1 MVADKLW
8 IEGSAETLR
17 WRSHRTTNH
26 MDRNDGSPNPA
37 ATPRVT
43 QFADLYEE
51 HARAVLRYCQLRI
64 ADPHEAEDAAAL
76 IFTRVFAAW
85 PPDDPTSALAWLFT
99 IAHNV
104 VANHY
109 RQQAS
114 RGYRQSLDDSLE
126 LHDPE
131 KSPLDHAIERE
142 RATELRAAVTRLSDD
157 QRDVV
162 ELRLA
167 GLTGPEIAVSLDKS
181 HAAVKMLQLRAVQKL
196 RTLLDHPNALARRT
210 TDES

>member
-1 MVADKLW
+1 MVAGKVW
-8 IEGSAETLR
+8 MEGTAGRLR
-17 WRSHRTTNH
+17 WRSNRTAEKVPEP
-26 MDRNDGSPNPA
+26 SS
-37 ATPRVT
+37 RVT
-43 QFADLYEE
+43 EFADLYEE

-76 IFTRVFAAW
+76 IFTRAFSAW
-85 PPDDPTSALAWLFT
+85 PPDRPETARAWLFT

-109 RQQAS
+109 RQQTT
-114 RGYRQSLDDSLE
+114 RGPRY
-126 LHDPE
+126 
-131 KSPLDHAIERE
+131 PLDAALEVTDPAATPLEQTSEQER
-142 RATELRAAVTRLSDD
+142 RTELRAAITQLSDD

-167 GLTGPEIAVSLDKS
+167 GLTGPEIADSLGKS

-196 RTLLDHPNALARRT
+196 RTLLDHPNTLT
-210 TDES
+210 GSMTDES

>member
-1 MVADKLW
+1 MVAEKVW
-8 IEGSAETLR
+8 TEGNAGALR
-17 WRSHRTTNH
+17 WRSQRTSS
-26 MDRNDGSPNPA
+26 MGAESEIS
-37 ATPRVT
+37 PRVA
-43 QFADLYEE
+43 QFADVYEE

-76 IFTRVFAAW
+76 IFTRAFAAW
-85 PPDDPTSALAWLFT
+85 PPDDPDKARPWLFT

-114 RGYRQSLDDSLE
+114 HPYRQPLDVALE
-126 LHDPE
+126 LRDPAAT
-131 KSPLDHAIERE
+131 PLEQTLQRE
-142 RATELRAAVTRLSDD
+142 RSAELRAAITQLSDD

-167 GLTGPEIAVSLDKS
+167 GLTGPEIAASLGKS

-196 RTLLDHPNALARRT
+196 RTVLTHP
-210 TDES
+210 TDPNGSMLHES

>member
-1 MVADKLW
+1 MRDEPSPR
-8 IEGSAETLR
+8 IE
-17 WRSHRTTNH
+17 
-26 MDRNDGSPNPA
+26 
-37 ATPRVT
+37 

-76 IFTRVFAAW
+76 IFTRAYAAW
-85 PPDDPTSALAWLFT
+85 PPDDPSAVRAWLFT

-109 RQQAS
+109 RQQAT
-114 RGYRQSLDDSLE
+114 RGQRQQLDAALE
-126 LHDPE
+126 LRDPATG
-131 KSPLDHAIERE
+131 PLDHAIERE
-142 RATELRAAVTRLSDD
+142 RAAELRAAITQLSDD

-162 ELRLA
+162 DLRLA
-167 GLTGPEIAVSLDKS
+167 GLTGPEIAASLNMS

-196 RTLLDHPNALARRT
+196 RTLLDHPSALTGRT

>member
-8 IEGSAETLR
+8 MEGAPGTLR
-17 WRSHRTTNH
+17 WRSNRTTQH
-26 MDRNDGSPNPA
+26 VQEPSPK
-37 ATPRVT
+37 ATE
-43 QFADLYEE
+43 FADLYEE

-76 IFTRVFAAW
+76 IFTRAFAAW
-85 PPDDPTSALAWLFT
+85 PPEDLSLARPWLFT

-109 RQQAS
+109 RQQAT
-114 RGYRQSLDDSLE
+114 RGARQPLDTALE
-126 LHDPE
+126 LRDPAAT
-131 KSPLDHAIERE
+131 PLEETLARE
-142 RATELRAAVTRLSDD
+142 RSAELRAAITRLSDD

-167 GLTGPEIAVSLDKS
+167 GLTGPEIAESLGKS

-196 RTLLDHPNALARRT
+196 RTLLSHPNSF
-210 TDES
+210 DGSMSHES

>member
-8 IEGSAETLR
+8 MEGAPGTLR
-17 WRSHRTTNH
+17 WRSNRTTQH
-26 MDRNDGSPNPA
+26 VQEPSPK
-37 ATPRVT
+37 ATE
-43 QFADLYEE
+43 FADLYEE

-76 IFTRVFAAW
+76 IFTRAFAAW
-85 PPDDPTSALAWLFT
+85 PPEDLSLARPWLFT

-109 RQQAS
+109 RQQATRGS
-114 RGYRQSLDDSLE
+114 RQPLDTALE
-126 LHDPE
+126 LRDPAAT
-131 KSPLDHAIERE
+131 PLEETLARE
-142 RATELRAAVTRLSDD
+142 RSAELRAAITRLSDD

-167 GLTGPEIAVSLDKS
+167 GLTGPEIAESLGKS

-196 RTLLDHPNALARRT
+196 RTLLDPPSAFARSM

>member
-1 MVADKLW
+1 MRD
-8 IEGSAETLR
+8 EPS
-17 WRSHRTTNH
+17 
-26 MDRNDGSPNPA
+26 
-37 ATPRVT
+37 PRVA

-76 IFTRVFAAW
+76 IFTRAFAAW
-85 PPDDPTSALAWLFT
+85 PPADPSAAPSWLFT

-109 RQQAS
+109 RQKAN
-114 RGYRQSLDDSLE
+114 RGHRQSLDAALE
-126 LHDPE
+126 LHDPAIG
-131 KSPLDHAIERE
+131 PLDHAIERE
-142 RATELRAAVTRLSDD
+142 RSAELRAAITQLSDD

-167 GLTGPEIAVSLDKS
+167 GLTGPEIAASLGKS

-196 RTLLDHPNALARRT
+196 RILLDHPNALDGRT

>member
-1 MVADKLW
+1 MVAEKLW
-8 IEGSAETLR
+8 TEGNAGALR
-17 WRSHRTTNH
+17 WRSQRTSS
-26 MDRNDGSPNPA
+26 MRADSEIS
-37 ATPRVT
+37 PRVA

-76 IFTRVFAAW
+76 IFTRAFAAW
-85 PPDDPTSALAWLFT
+85 PPDNPETSRAWLFT

-109 RQQAS
+109 RQQAN
-114 RGYRQSLDDSLE
+114 RPQRQPLDAALE
-126 LHDPE
+126 LRDPAAT
-131 KSPLDHAIERE
+131 PLEQTLQRE
-142 RATELRAAVTRLSDD
+142 RNAEVRAAITRLSDD

-167 GLTGPEIAVSLDKS
+167 G
-181 HAAVKMLQLRAVQKL
+181 
-196 RTLLDHPNALARRT
+196 
-210 TDES
+210 

>member
-1 MVADKLW
+1 MVADKVW
-8 IEGSAETLR
+8 MEGATGTLR
-17 WRSHRTTNH
+17 WRSHRTTV
-26 MDRNDGSPNPA
+26 MRDEPS
-37 ATPRVT
+37 PRVA

-76 IFTRVFAAW
+76 IFTRAFAAW
-85 PPDDPTSALAWLFT
+85 PPADPSAARSWLFT

-109 RQQAS
+109 RQKAN
-114 RGYRQSLDDSLE
+114 RGHRQSLDVALE
-126 LHDPE
+126 LHDPAIG
-131 KSPLDHAIERE
+131 PLDHAIERE
-142 RATELRAAVTRLSDD
+142 RSAELRAAITQLSDD

-167 GLTGPEIAVSLDKS
+167 GLTGPEIAASLGKS

-196 RTLLDHPNALARRT
+196 RILLDHPNALDGRT

>member
-1 MVADKLW
+1 MVAEKLW
-8 IEGSAETLR
+8 MEGPADTLR
-17 WRSHRTTNH
+17 WRSSRTSSMHTEPEV
-26 MDRNDGSPNPA
+26 SPQ
-37 ATPRVT
+37 VT

-64 ADPHEAEDAAAL
+64 ADPHEAEDTAAL
-76 IFTRVFAAW
+76 IFTRAFSAW
-85 PPDDPTSALAWLFT
+85 PPAELDKARAWLFT

-109 RQQAS
+109 RQQAT
-114 RGYRQSLDDSLE
+114 RGYRQPLDAALE
-126 LHDPE
+126 LRDPAA
-131 KSPLDHAIERE
+131 SPLEQTLEWER
-142 RATELRAAVTRLSDD
+142 RSELRAAITQLSDD

-167 GLTGPEIAVSLDKS
+167 GLTGPEIAASLDKS

-196 RTLLDHPNALARRT
+196 RTLLTHP
-210 TDES
+210 TDLNGSMPHES

>member
-8 IEGSAETLR
+8 MEEATGALG
-17 WRSHRTTNH
+17 WRSHRTTV
-26 MDRNDGSPNPA
+26 MRDEPS
-37 ATPRVT
+37 PRVA
-43 QFADLYEE
+43 QFADLYED

-64 ADPHEAEDAAAL
+64 ADPQEAEDAAAL
-76 IFTRVFAAW
+76 IFTRAFAAW
-85 PPDDPTSALAWLFT
+85 PPDDPSAARAWLFT

-109 RQQAS
+109 RQQANRGS
-114 RGYRQSLDDSLE
+114 RKSLDAALE
-126 LHDPE
+126 LRDPE
-131 KSPLDHAIERE
+131 ISPLDHAIERE
-142 RATELRAAVTRLSDD
+142 RSLELRAAITQLSDD

-162 ELRLA
+162 DLRLT
-167 GLTGPEIAVSLDKS
+167 GLTGPEIAASLGKS

-196 RTLLDHPNALARRT
+196 RTLLDHPNALNGST